1 MAKVELKQ
9 PIVDEIS
16 ANVKDAQSVVLV
28 NYLGISV
35 AGDTALRKELR
46 ENGVVYKVYK
56 NTLMKRAFT
65 GSEFEP
71 LCEHLEGA
79 NAIAISKED
88 PCAPA
93 RIIKKHLKDNP
104 TVSMV
109 AAVAEGKYYDAAGVT
124 ALAEIPSREELL
136 GRLLGS
142 IQSPIT
148 NLARVLKQIAEKQPE
163 AAAPAEAPAE
173 G

>member
-16 ANVKDAQSVVLV
+16 ASVKDAQSVILV
-28 NYLGISV
+28 NYLGINV

-46 ENGVVYKVYK
+46 ENGVIYKVYK
-56 NTLMKRAFT
+56 NTLMKRAFA
-65 GSEFEP
+65 GSPLEP
-71 LCEHLEGA
+71 LSAHLEGA
-79 NAIAISKED
+79 NAIAISKDD
-88 PCAPA
+88 PCAAA
-93 RIIKKHLKDNP
+93 RIVKKHLKANP
-104 TVSMV
+104 TVTMI
-109 AAVAEGKYYDAAGVT
+109 AGVAEGKYYDAAGVN

-148 NLARVLKQIAEKQPE
+148 NLARVLNQIAEKQPE
-163 AAAPAEAPAE
+163 AAEAPAEA
-173 G
+173 